1 MTTTEARD
9 DLLSMIGVED
19 PAHASESVHKRILSD
34 INVVLQKIYSMA
46 MPWWS
51 SGRSGGILKKPVIL
65 NNLRFQNASEVIN
78 SNSSFLP
85 AMAGNTIRVGDD
97 PDDNE
102 IKDFIS
108 ANSVTLVRP
117 FRGTTATSNGVA
129 TLYCD
134 TIILPQDTM
143 SVVPPVFIQGEHE
156 LKSLRSQNDV
166 MLFSVGSPNDSYSDN
181 FWSTT
186 ANNRDEGTP
195 IGYYIEP
202 YIEPLTKNTKLRLR
216 VSPLPDRDYTL
227 RFDVRLSA
235 PRVSTI
241 EPASELPIPLGY
253 AESIFLPILRF
264 QFSTWR
270 HVNLGNQSNELK
282 QQYDEAW
289 QILAKLKPQPLKIG
303 RVKIVY

>member
-1 MTTTEARD
+1 MTTTDARD

-19 PAHASESVHKRILSD
+19 PEHASEVVHRRILSD

-46 MPWWS
+46 MPWWTS
-51 SGRSGGILKKPVIL
+51 SRSGGILKKPLIL
-65 NNLRFQNASEVIN
+65 NGLTFQNGSEVIT
-78 SNSSFLP
+78 SNNSFLP
-85 AMAGNTIRVGDD
+85 TMAGNTIRVGDD

-102 IKDFIS
+102 IKDFVS

-117 FRGTTATSNGVA
+117 FRGTPASDGLA

-134 TIILPQDTM
+134 TIILPHDTM

-156 LKSLRSQNDV
+156 LKPLRSQNDV
-166 MLFSVGSPNDSYSDN
+166 MLFSVGSPNNSYSDN
-181 FWSTT
+181 FYSTT

-202 YIEPLTKNTKLRLR
+202 YIDSLAKNTKLRLR

-227 RFDVRLSA
+227 RFDVRLAA
-235 PRVSTI
+235 PRITAI
-241 EPASELPIPLGY
+241 EPAVQIPIPMGY
-253 AESIFLPILRF
+253 GESIFLPILRF

-289 QILAKLKPQPLKIG
+289 QILAKLKPQPVKIG